1 MKINL
6 NKNPRQII
14 YRFSSMFEQFAMG
27 ELSKRRNNSFK
38 FVCTIENEWS
48 LERKREYIISIIM
61 GYYAGRIIF
70 YRNKDNKFIV
80 LDGNNRAKA
89 IQQFVDGEFSIQLN
103 GKEIFFTDIQEV
115 LKQTNNEVEVV
126 EIVVD
131 TNDKKM
137 KKMVLTNYLI
147 MYHNGEEKRINDIL
161 SMI

>member
-70 YRNKDNKFIV
+70 YRNKASHLKIV
-80 LDGNNRAKA
+80 NGRTFFLKRH
-89 IQQFVDGEFSIQLN
+89 FVI
-103 GKEIFFTDIQEV
+103 
-115 LKQTNNEVEVV
+115 
-126 EIVVD
+126 
-131 TNDKKM
+131 
-137 KKMVLTNYLI
+137 
-147 MYHNGEEKRINDIL
+147 
-161 SMI
+161 